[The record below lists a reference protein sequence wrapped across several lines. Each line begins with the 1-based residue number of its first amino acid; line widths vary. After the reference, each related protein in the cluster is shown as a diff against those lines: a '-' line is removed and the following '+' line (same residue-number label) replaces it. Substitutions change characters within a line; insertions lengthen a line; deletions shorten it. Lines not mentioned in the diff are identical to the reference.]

1 MANANYLKYTV
12 IPGLAESLREADELQ
27 GILRTFPDLSPLNKG
42 LIEGRLITVN
52 EAVEDYS
59 AEMRAEYEVSEQLNA
74 VREYRAGF
82 GSYVHPT
89 IERFVEQEIT
99 ALEAALAL
107 EEARSD
113 GERLTFASF
122 EDFEAFVRST
132 FNVVE

>member
-12 IPGLAESLREADELQ
+12 IPALAESLREADELQ

-52 EAVEDYS
+52 DAVEDY
-59 AEMRAEYEVSEQLNA
+59 ECDRAEYGVSEQLNA
-74 VREYRAGF
+74 FYDYRAGF

-113 GERLTFASF
+113 GERLTFANF
-122 EDFEAFVRST
+122 EEFEAFVRSS

>member
-52 EAVEDYS
+52 EAVEDYT
-59 AEMRAEYEVSEQLNA
+59 ADLGEYGVLAQLNA
-74 VREYRAGF
+74 FREYRAGF
-82 GSYVHPT
+82 GSYVHPA
-89 IERFVEQEIT
+89 IAAFVEQEIT